1 VASLMRTFIAIGLP
15 GPIKTELAK
24 LQNELR
30 RAQAD
35 VSWTKPENLHLTL
48 RFLGEVEEGR
58 LEALKRVCAESAA
71 EFAPFTLRLNG
82 TGVFPNF
89 RQPRVLW
96 AGLAGE
102 IDAAARL
109 QRRLEEGVVSLGF
122 GPEDKPF
129 KPHLTV
135 GRVKS
140 GRNARQVAALAEIAD
155 LPALSFEVGEIV
167 LMKSEL
173 HAAGARYTPLHK
185 SFLSQSKSS

>member
-1 VASLMRTFIAIGLP
+1 MRTFIAIEIP
-15 GPIKTELAK
+15 EQVKTELAR
-24 LQNELR
+24 LQSDLR
-30 RAQAD
+30 RVQAD
-35 VSWTKPENLHLTL
+35 VSWTKPENIHLTL
-48 RFLGEVEEGR
+48 RFLGEVEEKK

-71 EFAPFTLRLNG
+71 EFAPFVLALKG
-82 TGVFPNF
+82 AGVFPNF

-102 IDAAARL
+102 TETAARL
-109 QRRLEEGVVSLGF
+109 QRRLEEGLVSLGF
-122 GPEDKPF
+122 APEDKPF

-140 GRNARQVAALAEIAD
+140 GKNARQVAALAEIAE

-173 HAAGARYTPLHK
+173 HTAGARYTPLAK
-185 SFLSQSKSS
+185 CVLSQSL